1 MSTELHQEQ
10 LEFLLYWFSDND
22 HLRWSIL
29 LAQVVPQVP
38 HFTVHADA
46 SLSGIGAA
54 SEELQFLMQL
64 IISQCIQHRTL
75 LHMPSDEARN
85 NPLFVP
91 INDLELVAAIFSYAA
106 AKCAILSDPP
116 SFPSKWPVSQMFSD
130 NVSALSHLRKGAARS
145 RCSCS
150 LLRIYC
156 CLAKDAM
163 LSVNSAHI
171 AGVKNLLADALS
183 RNNTAFMCKPLTIL
197 DLILHDHTQMR
208 GAKLFLPL
216 HRLASLIWR
225 ALYSADLPGWPI
237 QTMLQLMQPDASIL
251 GTFVLPEVWASLT
264 STPFHPQ
271 DAVMSS

>member
-1 MSTELHQEQ
+1 M
-10 LEFLLYWFSDND
+10 FSDNERL
-22 HLRWSIL
+22 HWKTP
-29 LAQVVPQVP
+29 LAQVVPRVP
-38 HFTVHADA
+38 HVTVYADT
-46 SLSGIGAA
+46 SLSGLRTAC
-54 SEELQFLMQL
+54 EELQFSMHLH
-64 IISQCIQHRTL
+64 IPPCIQRRTS
-75 LHMPSDEARN
+75 LHMSSAEARN

-163 LSVNSAHI
+163 LSMNSTHI

-225 ALYSADLPGWPI
+225 ALYSADLPG
-237 QTMLQLMQPDASIL
+237 
-251 GTFVLPEVWASLT
+251 
-264 STPFHPQ
+264 
-271 DAVMSS
+271 